1 LFCLVWLYQ
10 IFILVR
16 VITISPYFMKTTE
29 CVSGILLFLHKK
41 KLVKVTNFIAPIC
54 RFAQS

>member
-16 VITISPYFMKTTE
+16 VITT
-29 CVSGILLFLHKK
+29 
-41 KLVKVTNFIAPIC
+41 LVITNL
-54 RFAQS
+54 S